1 MSDASPLEIVL
12 VLVWVLLFVA
22 GGFNGIY
29 MCFHGI
35 SRLDPY
41 FSRLPDFRQESVSP
55 FDRFCRMHR
64 YSFRYTLGLNKPRVS
79 LPLSIWLYF
88 TCFSL
93 TVFWI
98 SMIIGQ
104 LKIHFGFNPLA

>member
-1 MSDASPLEIVL
+1 MSDASHLEILL

-29 MCFHGI
+29 LCVHGI

-55 FDRFCRMHR
+55 FDR
-64 YSFRYTLGLNKPRVS
+64 YSFLYTLGLNKPRVS

-88 TCFSL
+88 TCISL
-93 TVFWI
+93 TVF
-98 SMIIGQ
+98 
-104 LKIHFGFNPLA
+104 

>member
-1 MSDASPLEIVL
+1 MSDASLLERIV
-12 VLVWVLLFVA
+12 VFAWVFLFVS

-29 MCFHGI
+29 ICFHGI
-35 SRLDPY
+35 RRLDPY

-64 YSFRYTLGLNKPRVS
+64 YSFLYTLGLNKPRVS

-88 TCFSL
+88 TCISL